1 MMKPTAATTAALDW
15 QIVQSPP
22 PIYRPAPLWSWNEA
36 LPLDEVRRQV
46 RELARGGLG
55 GAFMHTRIGLTTP
68 YLGEEYL
75 AAVKVAVEEAAHLGL
90 HMYLYDEDRWPS
102 GWGGGLVPLRD
113 ERFRVKWLFR
123 VAPSEE
129 PPTGDHVTLL
139 SHDAD
144 GTRFYRV
151 VSPLGH
157 PTFSGTSYADL
168 MDRDAMQAFLEVAY
182 DPFARAVGEYFGNVI
197 PAMFTDEPA
206 ITYLTDLPGLP
217 RRMLPWTD
225 ALSAQFAHD
234 HGYDLLPHLGDL
246 FEDVGSFTATRT
258 DYYRTCAGLF
268 ERNYTQQLAD
278 WCRAHG
284 LAFTGHYM
292 GEHSLA
298 FTLAWDVTTLPHY
311 RHEDWPGIDHLGLQV
326 QEVITPI
333 GCRSVVNQYA
343 KPRMMSEL
351 YGTAGQ
357 HLTFAD
363 RKWIAEQQIV
373 LGVNFLVPHLALFTM
388 SGERKRDYPANLFYQ
403 QPWWSQNHVIDDYL
417 SRLCALM
424 SQGQMVPEFLVLH
437 PQESL
442 YPLRRPPQPDDGDW
456 AFHDARDT
464 ERIDAIDAAF
474 QSLSR
479 TLLAHQRS
487 FDCGDE
493 TILAE
498 VGTVVADG
506 VQPLLRIG
514 MMTYPLVVLPAL
526 TTLRATT
533 LDVLE
538 AFAAAGGPI
547 LATGQLPTMIDGRPD
562 IEKRLQHFL
571 TTAVEVVAP
580 DDLPQQ
586 LAALA
591 PPQVRVGNRGAHPWL
606 WQQTRIIGEQHITML
621 VNLSRHEAVADTLAL
636 DCVGPLVRLDLAGLT
651 HTSISAAEGP
661 IAPIDLHLAPGEST
675 IFLAGAGTLPLAQTV
690 PPCTPTEEI
699 AIIDWQVERLDD
711 NALILDYAA
720 FRCGD
725 EPFSASAPV
734 LAIQQWLSE
743 RAYTGPV
750 TLRYTFSSEFASDA
764 GHPLTLVVE
773 YPERCAITINGAL
786 VISDGTYWRDIRWSR
801 VPITPHV
808 RVGKN
813 IVTLTYDD
821 FHPGDM
827 ANYADAAARY
837 GTELEAIYLIGDFS
851 VPIVSQG
858 VQTDTL
864 PLVPALPW
872 QLHVLASNAHIEF
885 PQPLRVGDLAPQGMP
900 FYAGRVAYRATFD
913 LPDKSPQAVTLALPD
928 LHAPVAEVWVN
939 GARVGALAWEPYQL
953 AITQAVHG
961 GSNTLDIILY
971 HSLRNLLGPHHN
983 PAGETMWMDP
993 EVLFVGPHSFRPLG
1007 SEWAEQLIQ
1016 GKIVGEGWVPTYRVT
1031 PFGLRYDV
1039 TVRWPRPSL

>member
-1 MMKPTAATTAALDW
+1 MIHRAPALSISAIDW
-15 QIVQSPP
+15 GIVQSPP
-22 PIYRPAPLWSWNEA
+22 PIYRPAPLWSWNET
-36 LPLDEVRRQV
+36 LPLDEVRQQV

-55 GAFMHTRIGLTTP
+55 GAFMHARIGLTTP
-68 YLGEEYL
+68 YLGEEYMG
-75 AAVKVAVEEAAHLGL
+75 AVRAAVEEAARLGL

-102 GWGGGLVPLRD
+102 GWGGGQVPLRD

-123 VAPSEE
+123 AAPGAD
-129 PPTGDHVTLL
+129 PPAGNHLTPLHR
-139 SHDAD
+139 DAD
-144 GTRFYRV
+144 GTRYYRV

-157 PTFSGTSYADL
+157 PNFSGTAYADL

-182 DPFARAVGEYFGNVI
+182 EPFARAVGDYFGNVI

-206 ITYLTDLPGLP
+206 ITYLADLPGIP
-217 RRMLPWTD
+217 RRTLPWTD
-225 ALSAQFAHD
+225 ALPAQFAQD
-234 HGYDLLPHLGDL
+234 HGYDLLPHLGEL
-246 FEDVGSFTATRT
+246 FEDVGTYTATRT

-268 ERNYTQQLAD
+268 ERNYTQQLAE

-403 QPWWSQNHVIDDYL
+403 QPWWPQNHVIDDYL

-442 YPLRRPPQPDDGDW
+442 YPLRRPPQPDAGDW

-464 ERIDAIDAAF
+464 ERIAAIDDAF

-479 TLLAHQRS
+479 TLLDRQRS
-487 FDCGDE
+487 FDYGDE
-493 TILAE
+493 VILAE
-498 VGTVVADG
+498 VGAVVANG
-506 VQPLLRIG
+506 PRPLLCVG
-514 MMTYPLVVLPAL
+514 AMTYPLVLLPAL

-533 LDVLE
+533 LDLLA

-547 LATGQLPTMIDGRPD
+547 LATGPLPTMVDGRPD
-562 IEKRLQHFL
+562 SDGRLQRFFA
-571 TTAVEVVAP
+571 TAVVVVAP
-580 DDLPQQ
+580 TDLPAR

-591 PPQVRVGNRGAHPWL
+591 PPQVCVGDGGAHPWL
-606 WQQTRIIGEQHITML
+606 WQQTRVIGAQRLTML
-621 VNLSRHEAVADTLAL
+621 VNLSRHAVVADTLAL
-636 DCVGPLVRLDLAGLT
+636 DGVGPLTRLDLTGMT
-651 HTSISAAEGP
+651 QTP
-661 IAPIDLHLAPGEST
+661 IRANDDPVVPFPLRLAPGESAL
-675 IFLAGAGTLPLAQTV
+675 FLAGPGTPPFAQALSLP
-690 PPCTPTEEI
+690 PPTAATTLT
-699 AIIDWQVERLDD
+699 DWQVERLDD
-711 NALILDYAA
+711 NALPLDYAA

-725 EPFSASAPV
+725 EPFSAPVPV
-734 LAIQQWLSE
+734 LAIHQWLTE
-743 RAYTGPV
+743 RGYTGPV
-750 TLRYTFSSEFASDA
+750 TLRYACTSDFAGDA
-764 GHPLTLVVE
+764 GHPVTLVVE
-773 YPERCAITINGAL
+773 HPERCRITVNA
-786 VISDGTYWRDIRWSR
+786 VPVSSDGTYWRDIRWSR
-801 VPITPHV
+801 VPLTSHV
-808 RVGKN
+808 RVGEN
-813 IVTLTYDD
+813 VITLAYDD

-851 VPIVSQG
+851 VPVVSQG
-858 VQTDTL
+858 VQADTL
-864 PLVPALPW
+864 PLAPALPW
-872 QLHVLASNAHIEF
+872 HLHVLEPANHIVP
-885 PQPLRVGDLAPQGMP
+885 PQPLQMGDLVPQGLP
-900 FYAGRVAYRATFD
+900 FYAGRVSYRTTFAVPDAATH
-913 LPDKSPQAVTLALPD
+913 AVTLTLPE
-928 LHAPVAEVWVN
+928 LHVPVAEVWVN
-939 GARVGALAWEPYQL
+939 GVRCGAVAWEPYRID
-953 AITQAVHG
+953 ITQAVRAG
-961 GSNTLDIILY
+961 GNRLEIILY

-983 PAGETMWMDP
+983 PAGETMWTEP

-1007 SEWAEQLIQ
+1007 AAWAASLR
-1016 GKIVGEGWVPTYRVT
+1016 GGEDAVAGWTPTYRVT
-1031 PFGLRYDV
+1031 PFGLWSEV
-1039 TVRWPRPSL
+1039 AVRWTRA